1 MKLTKNLV
9 IILSTRCSVKKK
21 NCANVHIDMTTPRS
35 SFRIRLQFEYPCKNA
50 SVKKNTILTV
60 FQS

>member
-9 IILSTRCSVKKK
+9 VILSTRCSVKKK
-21 NCANVHIDMTTPRS
+21 TANVHIDMTTPRS